1 MRIPTWL
8 SAALVLAALP
18 AVAQME
24 KRGDELY
31 DEKTFSATNP
41 VIGAQVPDLVL
52 CDLDGRPWALS
63 ALKGSTVVIVKCGL
77 T

>member
-8 SAALVLAALP
+8 SSTLVLAALP

-24 KRGDELY
+24 KRDDELY
-31 DEKTFSATNP
+31 GKAFSATNP

-52 CDLDGRPWALS
+52 CDLDGRPRALS
-63 ALKGSTVVIVKCGL
+63 TLKGSTVVIVKCGF

>member
-1 MRIPTWL
+1 MRISIWL
-8 SAALVLAALP
+8 SSTLVLAALS

-24 KRGDELY
+24 KRDDELY
-31 DEKTFSATNP
+31 GKAFIATSP

-63 ALKGSTVVIVKCGL
+63 TLKGSTVVIVKCGF

>member
-8 SAALVLAALP
+8 SSTLVLAALP

-24 KRGDELY
+24 KRDDELY
-31 DEKTFSATNP
+31 GKAFSATNP

-52 CDLDGRPWALS
+52 CDVDGRPWALS
-63 ALKGSTVVIVKCGL
+63 RLKGSTVVIVKSGF

>member
-8 SAALVLAALP
+8 SATLVLAALP

-24 KRGDELY
+24 KRDDELY
-31 DEKTFSATNP
+31 GKAFSATNP

-52 CDLDGRPWALS
+52 CDLDGRPCALS
-63 ALKGSTVVIVKCGL
+63 ALKGSTVVIVKCGF